1 MTWMACMKAELFES
15 IESKIPAA
23 IVVAVQWIKLTVEVL
38 IIVGRKIVILMTI
51 LMISMVVFSS
61 MGSKELI

>member
-1 MTWMACMKAELFES
+1 MKAELFES